1 MRALVCTA
9 CLLLLVVLVAGVP
22 AEPVVEPESIR
33 IAVTIDDLPWVG
45 KPTADGRSAGT
56 DRMVAALKAHGVPAL
71 GLVTCGNR
79 GGSNDLLQ
87 RWLDAGF
94 ELGNHSW
101 SHHDLQKTDP
111 DVWLDDVRRCD
122 AALRELTGAA
132 PRWFR
137 YPYLHV
143 GPDLETR
150 DRVEAALTGEL
161 GYRIARVSVDNH
173 EWKLAQLYGAAVEA
187 GDAGLQ
193 AELAEAYVA
202 HMVSAVRNF
211 RQLAKDKLGRDV
223 AHTLLLHSN
232 ALAAD
237 HLDAVLT
244 ALEAEG
250 AVWISTEEAGADPV
264 YAMPTKHVGKWGV
277 SWLYRVEP
285 YSEERPWDDRTW
297 EELKERF
304 AGRQEGAGP

>member
-1 MRALVCTA
+1 MRTLVPVA
-9 CLLLLVVLVAGVP
+9 CLLFVMTLALASGAQQP
-22 AEPVVEPESIR
+22 DPEPIR

-45 KPTADGRSAGT
+45 KSTTDGRSAGT
-56 DRMVAALKAHGVPAL
+56 DRLLASLKAHGVPAL
-71 GLVTCGNR
+71 GLVTCSNR

-87 RWLDAGF
+87 KWLDAGY
-94 ELGNHSW
+94 ELDNHSW

-122 AALRELTGAA
+122 AAVRELTGEA

-143 GPDLETR
+143 GPDLQTR
-150 DRVEAALTGEL
+150 DRVEATLTGEL
-161 GYRIARVSVDNH
+161 GYVIARVSIDNH
-173 EWKLAQLYGAAVEA
+173 EWKLAQLYGQALEA
-187 GDAGLQ
+187 GDAALQ
-193 AELAEAYVA
+193 AELAEAYVE
-202 HMVSAVRNF
+202 HMVSAARNF

-250 AVWISTEEAGADPV
+250 ATWIPMAEAAADPV
-264 YAMPTKHVGKWGV
+264 WARPTKHVGKWGV
-277 SWLYRVEP
+277 SWLYRIEP
-285 YSEERPWDDRTW
+285 YSETRPWDDRTW
-297 EELKERF
+297 EDLK
-304 AGRQEGAGP
+304 